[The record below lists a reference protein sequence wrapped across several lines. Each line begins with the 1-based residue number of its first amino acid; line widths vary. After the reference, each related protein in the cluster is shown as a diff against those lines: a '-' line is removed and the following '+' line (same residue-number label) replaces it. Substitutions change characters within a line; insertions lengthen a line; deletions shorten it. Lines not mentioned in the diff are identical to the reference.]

1 MNNIK
6 LVIEYDGTNYAGWQQ
21 QKKEKTVQETL
32 KKAIENVVNEKITLY
47 GSGRTDAGAHALGQ
61 VANFKTKS
69 NIPTSKLIQ
78 AINFYLPNDIIVKS
92 ARKVSGEF
100 HSQYSTKSKTYRY
113 TILNNNTG
121 SAINRNFCYYY
132 SGDLNIEKMQKASKA
147 LVGRHDFN
155 AFKSKSDNACPT
167 NSFRR
172 ASNIRTIKKL
182 EIKKKGKHL
191 LFTIEADG
199 FLYKMVRSIVG
210 TLLEVGKGKMTIT
223 EFKRVS
229 RSGIRSLT
237 GATAPAKG
245 LCLLKVKY

>member
-1 MNNIK
+1 
-6 LVIEYDGTNYAGWQQ
+6 
-21 QKKEKTVQETL
+21 
-32 KKAIENVVNEKITLY
+32 
-47 GSGRTDAGAHALGQ
+47 
-61 VANFKTKS
+61 
-69 NIPTSKLIQ
+69 
-78 AINFYLPNDIIVKS
+78 
-92 ARKVSGEF
+92 
-100 HSQYSTKSKTYRY
+100 
-113 TILNNNTG
+113 
-121 SAINRNFCYYY
+121 
-132 SGDLNIEKMQKASKA
+132 MQKASKA
-147 LVGRHDFN
+147 LVGRHDFS

-172 ASNIRTIKKL
+172 ARQAKPLGRVNNIRTIKKL

-191 LFTIEADG
+191 LFTIESNG

-237 GATAPAKG
+237 GATVPAKG